1 MTNISEI
8 IFRLKNLQVGESVTY
23 YVGCLASQR
32 AEVGNAHTASTA
44 WELSERGK
52 VHLVQRRM
60 GPPKTYLGQIDWHLG
75 SGPGFEYI
83 AIGKSAPKRAPTFNA
98 HLRSVLED
106 V

>member
-1 MTNISEI
+1 MANISEI
-8 IFRLKNLQVGESVTY
+8 IFRLKNLQVGERVTY
-23 YVGCLASQR
+23 YVGCIARQR
-32 AEVGNAHTASTA
+32 AELGDMQTAMVA
-44 WELSERGK
+44 WELHERGK

-83 AIGKSAPKRAPTFNA
+83 AVGKSAPKRSPTFNA